1 MNIYEV
7 KATPQAE
14 MQMRNIAW
22 YIAVKLENPDAA
34 DDLMDDFGDALEE
47 LGTNP
52 ERHPFVD
59 EEPWTSEE
67 IRWIKVK
74 HYLMYFWIDVENA
87 TVQVTGI
94 VYEKRDQKKFLGE
107 MKLRD

>member
-1 MNIYEV
+1 MNVYEV
-7 KATPQAE
+7 KTTIQAE
-14 MQMRNIAW
+14 MQMRDIAW

-34 DDLMDDFGDALEE
+34 DNLMDDFGDALTK

-59 EEPWTSEE
+59 EDPWRSEE

-74 HYLMYFWIDVENA
+74 NYLVYFWIDVENGA
-87 TVQVTGI
+87 VQVTG
-94 VYEKRDQKKFLGE
+94 VVFEKRDQKKFLSG
-107 MKLRD
+107 MSLN